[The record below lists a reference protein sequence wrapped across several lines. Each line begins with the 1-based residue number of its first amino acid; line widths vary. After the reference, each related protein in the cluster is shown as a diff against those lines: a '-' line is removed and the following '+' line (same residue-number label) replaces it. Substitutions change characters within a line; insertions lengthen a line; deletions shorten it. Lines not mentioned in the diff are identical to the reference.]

1 MSNGKKI
8 RVRIKLNKIC
18 NNQSY
23 LSRIVERFG
32 LDIQYRTVNGVTEVS
47 VREED
52 MELFEETARRGFCGI
67 LKRH

>member
-18 NNQSY
+18 NNQYY

-52 MELFEETARRGFCGI
+52 MELFEETARRGFFGI